1 VIALVIDF
9 LVSPLFD
16 NRTKNA
22 DRVDCPNVTTATN
35 GVVLATEKKMPTI
48 LIDENSLIKTTKIA
62 EHVGMV
68 YSGMG
73 PDARVLLRKARKIAQ
88 QYYHVYHEP
97 IPVQQIV
104 REIASVMQEFT
115 QSGYVPRGVG
125 VSHGM
130 RLVSG
135 H

>member
-1 VIALVIDF
+1 MVFVGF
-9 LVSPLFD
+9 LTCTFDRSP
-16 NRTKNA
+16 
-22 DRVDCPNVTTATN
+22 ATN
-35 GVVLATEKKMPTI
+35 GVVLATEKKMPTV
-48 LIDENSLIKTTKIA
+48 LIDENSLVKTTKIA

-115 QSGYVPRGVG
+115 QSGYALPTECFKAAGTWR
-125 VSHGM
+125 
-130 RLVSG
+130 R
-135 H
+135 